1 MKTLMLFLVASMAC
15 FATDITGNI
24 DKLVGQHVPSGAY
37 VELNLLACPSP
48 RVSEVAGRAV
58 RLYFR
63 VATDSQGNI
72 SGFVLGNDKVK
83 CGNPPSRS
91 SAYNLTIRSGN
102 AVMHSRSYK
111 IIGDKWNLN
120 EATPLN

>member
-1 MKTLMLFLVASMAC
+1 MKTLLLFLAASMAAM
-15 FATDITGNI
+15 ATDVTGNI
-24 DKLVGQHVPSGAY
+24 NKLVGQVVPSGAY

-72 SGFVLGNDKVK
+72 SGFVLGNDKIK
-83 CGNPPSRS
+83 GGNPQSRS

-102 AVMHSRSYK
+102 AVLHSRSYK
-111 IIGDKWNLN
+111 IIGDQWDVNQ
-120 EATPLN
+120 ATPLN